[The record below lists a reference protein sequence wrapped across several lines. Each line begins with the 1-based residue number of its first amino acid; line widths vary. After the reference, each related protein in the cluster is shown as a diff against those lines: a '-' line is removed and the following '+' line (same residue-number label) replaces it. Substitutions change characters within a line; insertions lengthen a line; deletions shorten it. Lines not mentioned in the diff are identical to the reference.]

1 MAYKILDNRD
11 IDLTYTPGSENAQS
25 GKAVAEAVEIA
36 NTNLGYIFEEGFI
49 DNGGKLN
56 ADSTRKRT
64 GFILCNAGDTI
75 EYIGESQNQ
84 YINVLSFYDKNRKYL
99 SGLSQ
104 TGSPKSPLTATAPE
118 NCAYVRLSALNSQKN
133 AYISVK
139 GATIPNLRKLI
150 TENESSITATRDL
163 TKCEEI
169 SFDNVGYLSNAGN
182 VTAQSGYVNTDFI
195 ICAEDIVISATGLF
209 VNNQY
214 GVGIAFYDKY
224 KKFISG
230 FKDSNEIK
238 EGVIAPNGTAFV
250 RFSKEASKTPVIS
263 LDKSVYAEY
272 VKNVIVGYDNNYLPI
287 IKTANLFNAKTVQ
300 PNKYTDGNGGLLSI
314 SNASYNA
321 SDYIY
326 VKENTNYICNQDL
339 CAGSKIQFFD
349 RYKKFISSP
358 SGLTRNIT
366 TPSHCAYIQFTVN
379 KPSTFMFVEGDTL
392 PEKYIGYTDYL
403 PLYEV
408 ENRLTAVE
416 SLVSTKNTT
425 DKVEAN
431 DLSTQM
437 KISTSRVKYNYTI
450 GFHARVETLGTLQI
464 GKGFT
469 TGYSS
474 GYIKIN
480 DTTLSVHGYTTAET
494 TSKTINHGLIIEDE
508 INVII
513 KQKAGTATITISS
526 KGNSFTTDS
535 SFNGSATAVMA
546 QSEDG
551 VYSDCS
557 LTFFCE
563 DYEKPVWAFGDSY
576 FDMYPSKIY
585 NLGYTNWLVD
595 GLSGSDAASAYN
607 SLVLS
612 MQKQIPKKILWCMG
626 MNNRDSDTEIN
637 SSWLTNTNLMLS
649 LCETYGIEPIL
660 CTIPNI
666 PERNHSIK
674 NEWIRQSGY
683 RYVDVC
689 EALGADLSTSWYDG
703 LLSTDNVHPTSKG
716 STVIAQRIIA
726 DVPELMENVVS
737 TSSSQPTEEIN
748 QALDAIIEIQNTLLG
763 GSNQ

>member
-1 MAYKILDNRD
+1 MAYYNGQSILGMGANVSYPP
-11 IDLTYTPGSENAQS
+11 IDLQYDPTSENAQS
-25 GKAVAEAVEIA
+25 GKAVAEAVETA

-84 YINVLSFYDKNRKYL
+84 YVNVLSFYDKNRKYL

-104 TGSPKSPLTATAPE
+104 IGSPKSPLTATAPE
-118 NCAYVRLSALNSQKN
+118 NCAYVRLSALNSQKD

-139 GATIPNLRKLI
+139 SATIPNLRKLI

-169 SFDNVGYLSNAGN
+169 SFDIVGYLSNAGN

-195 ICAEDIVISATGLF
+195 ICAEDIVITATGLF
-209 VNNQY
+209 VNNPY

-238 EGVIAPNGTAFV
+238 EGVTAPSGTAFV

-272 VKNVIVGYDNNYLPI
+272 VKNMIVGYDNDYLPI
-287 IKTANLFNAKTVQ
+287 IKTANLFNVKTVQ
-300 PNKYTDGNGGLLSI
+300 PNKYTDGDGGLLSI
-314 SNASYNA
+314 SNANYNA
-321 SDYIY
+321 SDYIF
-326 VKENTNYICNQDL
+326 VKENTNYIWNQSL
-339 CAGSKIQFFD
+339 GAGSKIQFFD
-349 RYKKFISSP
+349 KYKKFISKASEN
-358 SGLTRNIT
+358 LKTIT
-366 TPSHCAYIQFTVN
+366 TPDGCAYIRFTVD

-392 PEKYIGYTDYL
+392 PEKYVGYTDYL

-408 ENRLTAVE
+408 ENRLASVE
-416 SLVSTKNTT
+416 SLVSTKNTS
-425 DKVEAN
+425 DKVVAD
-431 DLSTQM
+431 DLSAQM

-474 GYIKIN
+474 GYVKIT
-480 DTTLSVHGYTTAET
+480 DTTLSVHGYTTTET
-494 TSKTINHGLIIEDE
+494 TAKTVEHGLTIEGE

-513 KQKAGTATITISS
+513 NQKAGKAEITVSS
-526 KGNSFTTDS
+526 KGNTFTTEC

-546 QSEDG
+546 QSADG
-551 VYSDCS
+551 VYSNCS

-576 FDMYPSKIY
+576 FDMFPSKIY
-585 NLGYTNWLVD
+585 ELGYTNWLVD
-595 GLSGSDAASAYN
+595 GLSGSAADNAYN
-607 SLVLS
+607 SLVTALK
-612 MQKQIPKKILWCMG
+612 KQIPKKILWCMG

-637 SSWLTNTNLMLS
+637 SSWLTNTNYMLS
-649 LCETYGIEPIL
+649 LCETYDIEPIL

-689 EALGADLSTSWYDG
+689 EALGADLNTSWYDG
-703 LLSTDNVHPTSKG
+703 LLSTDNVHPSEKG
-716 STVIAQRIIA
+716 SIVIAQRIIA
-726 DVPELMENVVS
+726 DVPELK
-737 TSSSQPTEEIN
+737 
-748 QALDAIIEIQNTLLG
+748 G
-763 GSNQ
+763 